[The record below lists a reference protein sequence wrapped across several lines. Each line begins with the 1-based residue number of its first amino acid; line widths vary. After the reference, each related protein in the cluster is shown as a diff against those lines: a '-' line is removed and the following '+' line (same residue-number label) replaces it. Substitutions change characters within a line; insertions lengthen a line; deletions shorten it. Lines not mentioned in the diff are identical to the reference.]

1 MWLVNKNGIINKY
14 YKFSEAKEKFM
25 KLIEETI
32 KEYDQIFG
40 GVSAI
45 PFSYGREC
53 SYCYENNIT
62 DDEIVFWERLRMLFD
77 SLAYP
82 WVYEKVYKSYQY
94 KNYNEEAESS
104 YDLKIIK
111 ENDETLIDLK
121 DSDNNIFKTNAFDI
135 NDEHDYY
142 FKFREEIIIRDNKN
156 PKHIYPLG
164 TIIICNINLKKVD
177 KKVSDINEKI

>member
-14 YKFSEAKEKFM
+14 YKFSEAKERFVKH
-25 KLIEETI
+25 IEETM

-40 GVSAI
+40 SLPGI
-45 PFSYGREC
+45 PFSYSREWAYC
-53 SYCYENNIT
+53 SDNDIT
-62 DDEIVFWERLRMLFD
+62 DEEIVFWERLRMLFD
-77 SLAYP
+77 SLACP
-82 WVYEKVYKSYQY
+82 WIDNKVLKSYQY
-94 KNYNEEAESS
+94 RKYNEEAERLN
-104 YDLKIIK
+104 DLKIIK

-121 DSDNNIFKTNAFDI
+121 DSDNNSFRTNAFDI
-135 NDEHDYY
+135 TDEHNYY